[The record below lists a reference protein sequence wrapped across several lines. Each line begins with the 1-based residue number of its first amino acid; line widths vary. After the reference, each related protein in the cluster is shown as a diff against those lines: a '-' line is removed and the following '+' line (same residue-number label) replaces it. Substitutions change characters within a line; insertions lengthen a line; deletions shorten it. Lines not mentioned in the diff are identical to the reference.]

1 MVAKKPG
8 ETVVMSSDNQLASAI
23 GGTMIAGAGV
33 TMLPLTSNNTMT
45 IVLSIALII
54 IGLIVL
60 GSFVAMKLAT
70 RQK

>member
-1 MVAKKPG
+1 
-8 ETVVMSSDNQLASAI
+8 MSSDNQLASAV